1 MDFRLPFKRVD
12 DLPTYRNWG
21 PMSTLRTFLG
31 TFKRLDD
38 LPTYRSGGA
47 LGVVWVPRM
56 AIIVALDYTPNDKY
70 QQVTIRLMTNINKL
84 THSATIRLVTNL
96 NKLHILLLYV

>member
-21 PMSTLRTFLG
+21 PMPTLRAFLG

-38 LPTYRSGGA
+38 LPTYHSGDP
-47 LGVVWVPRM
+47 LGVVWGTLGIDWGVLG
-56 AIIVALDYTPNDKY
+56 A
-70 QQVTIRLMTNINKL
+70 
-84 THSATIRLVTNL
+84 HSGG
-96 NKLHILLLYV
+96 